1 MPSLQHLTTHK
12 SQKRSVKIVV
22 DETKDRIGYAS
33 KRTTCHST
41 APRCLADGSFRLKLV
56 DSQTE
61 GKKSLFVTAL
71 MKTFVLQ
78 CVYREHI
85 CSPDIK
91 LIVQGTVL
99 KTLIGIKCIFSTAY
113 LYKKSLG
120 NFFYHLTTLSRNK
133 ESKWNRTVRL
143 DTLIYRYYF
152 SLFPAQLIYQFGF
165 YMPRIIHLLNPNV
178 QYCVGN
184 SLLTVA
190 LLDQMIQ
197 SK

>member
-1 MPSLQHLTTHK
+1 MFRFSYFFFNSYFMLRLKLTKEFRTNEFNK
-12 SQKRSVKIVV
+12 FTNMVAEGLCPLYITSPPIKAKKRSVKIVV
-22 DETKDRIGYAS
+22 DDTKDRIGYAS

-85 CSPDIK
+85 CSPDVK

-113 LYKKSLG
+113 LYKK
-120 NFFYHLTTLSRNK
+120 
-133 ESKWNRTVRL
+133 V
-143 DTLIYRYYF
+143 
-152 SLFPAQLIYQFGF
+152 
-165 YMPRIIHLLNPNV
+165 
-178 QYCVGN
+178 
-184 SLLTVA
+184 
-190 LLDQMIQ
+190 
-197 SK
+197 